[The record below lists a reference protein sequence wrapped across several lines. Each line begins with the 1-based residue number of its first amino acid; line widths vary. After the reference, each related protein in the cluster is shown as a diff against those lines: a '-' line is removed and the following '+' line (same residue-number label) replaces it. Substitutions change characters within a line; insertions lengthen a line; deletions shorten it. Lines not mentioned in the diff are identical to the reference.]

1 MKFWKKFWKLV
12 SRKHLIFGIGLF
24 ALVIAMSFFETENKV
39 RVDFTETEI
48 RIRSSKYS
56 MTVPYD
62 LIESAQL
69 LPLAE
74 AGTVID
80 GSDNMTLRTGNW
92 ENTAWG
98 EYTICADLSTSNC
111 VAMRL
116 TDGRLFVFS
125 RKSDVETEELYQQLL
140 VRLQP

>member
-1 MKFWKKFWKLV
+1 MKFWEKFWKLV

-56 MTVPYD
+56 MTVQYD

-80 GSDNMTLRTGNW
+80 GSDNMTLRTGTWKN
-92 ENTAWG
+92 AVWG

-111 VAMRL
+111 VAMQL

-125 RKSDVETEELYQQLL
+125 RKSDAETEELYQQLL